1 MLNTFEQIL
10 QEYSGDYNLKITSE
24 TSLTSD
30 LKINSLDLINLLLI
44 IEDEFGVKIPDRAL
58 VDFKTIGDVVGY
70 IENNK

>member
-24 TSLTSD
+24 TSLASD

-44 IEDEFGVKIPDRAL
+44 IEDEFGVKIPDSAL
-58 VDFKTIGDVVGY
+58 VDFKTIGDVVEY